1 MLDTCICSFIMRE
14 RPLEVLKRLEGEVEQ
29 GHRVVISAVT
39 YAEMRYGQIGK
50 KASPRLGEIITAF
63 VQRLDGVLPWDVVA
77 IDKAIEVRGRL
88 AAAGTPI
95 GGNDAAIAAHAMATD
110 CILVTNNTR
119 EFCRIEGLR
128 YEDWV
133 H

>member
-1 MLDTCICSFIMRE
+1 M
-14 RPLEVLKRLEGEVEQ
+14 EQ